1 MLNPQPTFIHL
12 HPIVL
17 ECFPGEIALQL
28 CCYIEFIWE
37 DSLGEEKE
45 HGIWPLLRPGR
56 VVELVEEVVKSAKG
70 QSQASDRLGREEG
83 TYREH

>member
-1 MLNPQPTFIHL
+1 MLNPQPSFVHL

-17 ECFPGEIALQL
+17 ESFPGEIALQL
-28 CCYIEFIWE
+28 FGCIEFVGD

-45 HGIWPLLRPGR
+45 HGRWPLLRPGP
-56 VVELVEEVVKSAKG
+56 VVELVEEVVESTQG

-83 TYREH
+83 TYRGH